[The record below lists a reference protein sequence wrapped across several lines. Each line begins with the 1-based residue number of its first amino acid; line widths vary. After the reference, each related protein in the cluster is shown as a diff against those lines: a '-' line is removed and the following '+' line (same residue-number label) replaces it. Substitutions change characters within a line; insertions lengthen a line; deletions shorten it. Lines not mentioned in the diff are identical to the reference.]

1 MRKVWSVVAA
11 AVLAVALMVFGVA
24 WWLGPDD
31 KGDDAALPD
40 AGEPG
45 IELVQEPRP
54 LKVAKSK
61 VLRRDPTYVD
71 CNRPTGET
79 FVPVSISVEHVTRH
93 ATVLALPRDSRG
105 VPGVPPV
112 STTGKNQFAFDAPGI
127 MPGEPAGN
135 VLMNAHTWPDG
146 TAMGNRLLQSWQ
158 EGDQLVLR
166 GPGKQFLCYEVT
178 ERLEVPVHDAPLER
192 VYATSGPPQLV
203 MIVCSGTR
211 LGPGNWSHRM
221 LWFASPIGG

>member
-11 AVLAVALMVFGVA
+11 AVLAVALMVGGVA
-24 WWLGPDD
+24 WWLAPSDD
-31 KGDDAALPD
+31 GADPEPVQPD
-40 AGEPG
+40 AQEPA
-45 IELVQEPRP
+45 IELAQEPQLLR
-54 LKVAKSK
+54 LGKKT

-71 CNRPTGET
+71 CAEATGRP
-79 FVPVSISVEHVTRH
+79 FVPISISAQHVTRH
-93 ATVLALPRDSRG
+93 ATVLPLPRDSRG

-112 STTGKNQFAFDAPGI
+112 STVGKYQFAFDAPGI

-146 TAMGNRLLQSWQ
+146 TAMGNRLLRSFH

-166 GPGKQFLCYEVT
+166 GPRKQFLCYRVT

-203 MIVCSGTR
+203 IIVCSGTR

-221 LWFASPIGG
+221 LWFASPV